1 MELAGMANLNL
12 TLLGGFEVRRATGE
26 VVEILGQKDRA
37 LLAFLAVASGDAHP
51 RERLAGMLWSE
62 HGDRQARDSLK
73 QVLVRLRRCLGT
85 ADHAVLRTDRQ
96 SIGLDRDQ
104 VRVDAL
110 AFERLVRDDTIDS
123 LVQATSLYRGDLLE
137 GIAVHDPAFED
148 WLIVERQRLRH
159 LLERALTSLMSQALA
174 AGEADTAAEAARR
187 SILLDPLREAAH
199 RTLMQVCADQ
209 GQTAQALKLYEALSE
224 RLHRE
229 LGVQPEPLTVALHDR
244 IRQRRA
250 TTAPASGEPVPAPP
264 IQRDASSQEDK
275 PSVAILSFVN
285 MSGDPEQEYFSE
297 GITEDVITE
306 LSRFRDLFVIA
317 RNSSFQQRDKPIDV
331 KRIGCELGVQ
341 FVVVGSVRKFD
352 SRVRINA
359 QLIDVATGNHLWAE
373 RYDRDM
379 ADVLALQEEL
389 AHAIAAT
396 VGGRVEAAGRDRAT
410 RLSPARLTAYDL
422 VLRAKALHL
431 KYTKADM
438 DRARALFLQA
448 IETDPTNAR
457 AHAYYANCCFII
469 WAAQWTAK
477 REPLFED
484 FIRHAK
490 RAVALDDSDSS
501 ARWILGLAQLYKREY
516 EDARV
521 HFEKAVENN
530 PNFTEARIFYG
541 FFLTAIGQP
550 DAAIEQVDLARR
562 HNPFDLSWVPWVQG
576 ITLFTARRYKEAI
589 DVFNQIPEPIN
600 EIRGWLAAS
609 YARAGRLAEA
619 ERSLDEFLRVA
630 KHDMAVYP
638 GDRLEDWKQYWREAI
653 EYRDQRDFDHLLDAL
668 RAAGLR

>member
-1 MELAGMANLNL
+1 MTNLNL
-12 TLLGGFEVRRATGE
+12 TLLGGFEMRRATGE
-26 VVEILGQKDRA
+26 VVEIVGQKDRG
-37 LLAFLAVASGDAHP
+37 LLAILAIASGDVHV

-62 HGDRQARDSLK
+62 HGERQARDSLK
-73 QVLVRLRRCLGT
+73 QALVRLRRCLGT
-85 ADHAVLRTDRQ
+85 ADHAVLRIDRQ
-96 SIGLDRDQ
+96 SIGLDRDL
-104 VRVDAL
+104 VSVDAL

-123 LVQATSLYRGDLLE
+123 LAQATSLYRGDLLE
-137 GIAVHDPAFED
+137 SIAIHDPAFED
-148 WLIVERQRLRH
+148 WLMVERQRLRQ
-159 LLERALTSLMSQALA
+159 LLERALTSLMSLALA

-209 GQTAQALKLYEALSE
+209 GQTAQALKLYESLFE

-250 TTAPASGEPVPAPP
+250 TTAAASGEPVPAPP
-264 IQRDASSQEDK
+264 IRRDASAQEDK

-331 KRIGCELGVQ
+331 KRIGSELGVQ

-438 DRARALFLQA
+438 DRARALFLRA

-469 WAAQWTAK
+469 WAAQWTAE
-477 REPLFED
+477 RAPLFED

-501 ARWILGLAQLYKREY
+501 ARWILGLAQLYKREF

-576 ITLFTARRYKEAI
+576 ITLFTARRYQEAI

-609 YARAGRLAEA
+609 YAQAGRLTEA
-619 ERSLDEFLRVA
+619 ERSLDEFLRIA

>member
-1 MELAGMANLNL
+1 MRPLMEVAGMANLNL
-12 TLLGGFEVRRATGE
+12 TLLGGFEMRRATGE

-37 LLAFLAVASGDAHP
+37 LLAFLAIASGDVYA

-62 HGDRQARDSLK
+62 HGNRQARDSLK
-73 QVLVRLRRCLGT
+73 QALVRLRRCLGT
-85 ADHAVLRTDRQ
+85 ADHAVLRSDRQ
-96 SIGLDRDQ
+96 SIGLDRD
-104 VRVDAL
+104 VVSVDAL
-110 AFERLVRDDTIDS
+110 AFEQLVRDDTVDS
-123 LVQATSLYRGDLLE
+123 LAQATSLYRGDLLE
-137 GIAVHDPAFED
+137 GIAIHDPAFED
-148 WLIVERQRLRH
+148 WLMVERQRLRQ
-159 LLERALTSLMSQALA
+159 LLDRALTGLMSQAMA
-174 AGEADTAAEAARR
+174 AGEVDTAAEAARR
-187 SILLDPLREAAH
+187 SILLDPLREAAY
-199 RTLMQVCADQ
+199 RTLMQVYADQ
-209 GQTAQALKLYEALSE
+209 GQTAQALKLYESLSE
-224 RLHRE
+224 RLYRE

-244 IRQRRA
+244 IRQRRTSTA
-250 TTAPASGEPVPAPP
+250 ASVAPAPAPT
-264 IQRDASSQEDK
+264 IQRDASPPEDK

-285 MSGDPEQEYFSE
+285 MSGDPEQEYFSD

-306 LSRFRDLFVIA
+306 LSRFRDLFVVA
-317 RNSSFQQRDKPIDV
+317 RNSSFQQRDKASDV
-331 KRIGCELGVQ
+331 KRVGCELGVQ

-352 SRVRINA
+352 SRVRISA

-410 RLSPARLTAYDL
+410 RLSSARLTAYDL

-431 KYTKADM
+431 RYTKTDM
-438 DRARALFLQA
+438 DGARTLFLRA

-469 WAAQWTAK
+469 WAAQWTAEG
-477 REPLFED
+477 EPLFEK
-484 FIRHAK
+484 FFNHAK
-490 RAVALDDSDSS
+490 RAVALDSTDSS
-501 ARWILGLAQLYKREY
+501 ARWVLGLAHLFRREY
-516 EDARV
+516 EDARI
-521 HFEKAVENN
+521 HFEAGLENN

-576 ITLFTARRYKEAI
+576 ITLFTARRYREAI
-589 DVFNQIPEPIN
+589 DVFNQMPEPIN

-609 YARAGRLAEA
+609 YAQAGCLTEA

-630 KHDMAVYP
+630 KRDMAVYP
-638 GDRLEDWKQYWREAI
+638 GDRLEDWKQVLAC
-653 EYRDQRDFDHLLDAL
+653 RDRIS
-668 RAAGLR
+668 